1 VGAQVRWEKEGAA
14 RVYDALEVFDFP
26 LPDVS
31 QIDTWSP
38 WVESNRR
45 REGSFGWHAEANK
58 HDPETVAGP
67 AYPFKMRFR
76 LVLSKRMYP

>member
-1 VGAQVRWEKEGAA
+1 MAA
-14 RVYDALEVFDFP
+14 HSAIRMQIKPVLEIFGYP
-26 LPDVS
+26 LPDAS

-38 WVESNRR
+38 WVEAGSS

-58 HDPETVAGP
+58 HPEESPP
-67 AYPFKMRFR
+67 APTYPFEMRFR